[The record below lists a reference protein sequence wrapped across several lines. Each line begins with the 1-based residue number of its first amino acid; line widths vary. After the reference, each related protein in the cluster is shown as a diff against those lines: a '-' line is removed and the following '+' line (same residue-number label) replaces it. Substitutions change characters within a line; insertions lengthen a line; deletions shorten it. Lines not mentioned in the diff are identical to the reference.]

1 MILYGILALGILV
14 FVHELGHFLLA
25 KWNKVGVLEFAVGF
39 GKKIIKKRIGETT
52 YSIGL
57 IPLGGYVRMVGDDPR
72 MLESDFNANKVSQ
85 EKGATDLLE
94 GRSAEEPISAE
105 EQALL
110 NDPSK
115 WFLNKGYWAKTSIVL
130 AGPLFNILF
139 AIFLSFSLHLIYGRP
154 DPLSIG
160 EKPIIGEVV
169 PGFPADKA
177 GLRSLDYVHSID
189 GVELKTWSDLSGII
203 ARSGGKMLTLQVER
217 VGPDG
222 ALLPRFELKVAG
234 TFDTGDLTAL
244 DDTPPESRRVMV
256 GISPHF
262 KRLPIGTWEALK
274 IAPQHVWY
282 ISKMTVKGLYAM
294 VSGKV
299 SSKSIAGPVY
309 IFGEAARTAEQG
321 MDSLITFMILLSV
334 SLAIFNLLPI
344 PVLDG
349 GHLLFF
355 TIAALKGGPVNIK
368 AQQYATQVGMALLLA
383 LMVFAVSNDFL
394 RHFPGGILGF
404 FQ

>member
-1 MILYGILALGILV
+1 MILYGILALSVLV

-25 KWNKVGVLEFAVGF
+25 KWNGVGVLEFAVGF
-39 GKKIIKKRIGETT
+39 GKKIFRKRIGETT
-52 YSIGL
+52 YAIGL

-72 MLESDFNANKVSQ
+72 ALDPSFSPEVQDG
-85 EKGATDLLE
+85 KGATDLLE
-94 GRSAEEPISAE
+94 GRSVDEPLSDEEK
-105 EQALL
+105 ALL
-110 NDPSK
+110 NDRSK
-115 WFLNKGYWAKTSIVL
+115 WFLTKGYWAKTSIVL
-130 AGPLFNILF
+130 AGPVFNLLF
-139 AIFLSFSLHLIYGRP
+139 AILLSFSLHLVYGRP

-169 PGFPADKA
+169 PGYPADKA
-177 GLRSLDYVHSID
+177 GIKPLDFVYSID
-189 GVELKTWSDLSGII
+189 GVVLSSWVDLSGTI
-203 ARSGGKMLTLQVER
+203 AKSGGKELTLLVDR
-217 VGPDG
+217 KDALGN
-222 ALLPRFELKVAG
+222 LLPRFEVKVSG
-234 TFDTGDLTAL
+234 TFDNSDLTAL
-244 DDTPPESRRVMV
+244 DDVPPEARRAMI

-262 KRLPIGTWEALK
+262 HRVSVSVWEAAK

-282 ISKMTVKGLYAM
+282 ISKMTLKGLYAM

-334 SLAIFNLLPI
+334 SLAIFNLLPV

-355 TIAALKGGPVNIK
+355 TIAALKGGPVNLK
-368 AQQYATQVGMALLLA
+368 AQQYATQLGMALLLA
-383 LMVFAVSNDFL
+383 LMIFAVSNDFL